1 MEGAPIMTEGDTDSQ
16 AAEKRR
22 DEMLRCHYNQ
32 VCTSYRAIDDFR
44 GKLLALW
51 PILGGAAG
59 GVALLALKDT
69 PDKGYLWA
77 IGLFGAFVSA
87 GLAVYEWAQTL
98 RCDQLKK
105 VGQYLEWEM
114 GLDRGTGQFLTLPFG
129 YGWTFRGPEVVREK
143 RDFEHKDSEEIPPN
157 VWPFK
162 EHPIRTGTAS
172 FIVYTSVILG
182 WIGLTIWGVALAIS
196 G

>member
-1 MEGAPIMTEGDTDSQ
+1 MTEGADNDPH

-22 DEMLRCHYNQ
+22 DEMLRCHYGQ
-32 VCTSYRAIDDFR
+32 VCASYRAIDDFR

-59 GVALLALKDT
+59 GVALLALKDA

-105 VGQYLEWEM
+105 IGQHLEWEM

-129 YGWTFRGPEVVREK
+129 YGWTFKGPEVVREK
-143 RDFEHKDSEEIPPN
+143 RDFEKDSKEIPPKS
-157 VWPFK
+157 WPFK
-162 EHPIRTGTAS
+162 EYPVRTGMAS

-182 WIGLTIWGVALAIS
+182 WIGFTILAIDLAHKQS
-196 G
+196 